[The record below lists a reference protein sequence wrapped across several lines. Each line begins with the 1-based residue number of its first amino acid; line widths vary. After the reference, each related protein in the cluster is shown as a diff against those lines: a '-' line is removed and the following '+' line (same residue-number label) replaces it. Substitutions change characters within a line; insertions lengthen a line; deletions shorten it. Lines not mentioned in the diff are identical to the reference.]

1 MKLLLKGQGFCDA
14 TDLV

>member
-1 MKLLLKGQGFCDA
+1 MESSYDA